1 MILFDLFLFQV
12 LCWAL
17 GLQARWMVPAFR
29 EHTVKWGGGGT
40 LHATRVSVNA
50 GRDYKMVL
58 QGDIG
63 KTNWRIQ
70 EDLVR
75 R

>member
-1 MILFDLFLFQV
+1 
-12 LCWAL
+12 
-17 GLQARWMVPAFR
+17 MVPAFR